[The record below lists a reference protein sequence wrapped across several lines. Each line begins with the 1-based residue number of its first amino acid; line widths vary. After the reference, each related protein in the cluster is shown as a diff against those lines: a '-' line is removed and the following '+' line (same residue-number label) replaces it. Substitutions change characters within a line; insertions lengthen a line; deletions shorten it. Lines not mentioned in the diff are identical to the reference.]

1 MSNDSFIALVSN
13 VSLLVAMVFVYDMVN
28 ARPFNLNTRLRQ
40 IMIGLGLGVIAIAAG
55 RITDITV
62 VSPVYGDVSELA
74 ARVIKTQSLDVDGIS
89 GATVSTKAVLKAID
103 NALAARA

>member
-40 IMIGLGLGVIAIAAG
+40 IMIGLGLGVIAVAVMTAPWVFEPGIVFDTRSVLIG
-55 RITDITV
+55 ITAC
-62 VSPVYGDVSELA
+62 SSGP
-74 ARVIKTQSLDVDGIS
+74 SLPS
-89 GATVSTKAVLKAID
+89 S
-103 NALAARA
+103 